1 MSPGNG
7 NPLNTVPPLAA
18 FVAVTAVFAAGVLIG
33 GIVGALVLG
42 ALAVLVATLLAAS
55 WPRLR
60 PPERALRVVV
70 LIVLVAIAIS
80 VAA

>member
-1 MSPGNG
+1 M
-7 NPLNTVPPLAA
+7 PPLAA

-33 GIVGALVLG
+33 GIAGALMLG
-42 ALAVLVATLLAAS
+42 ALAVLAGMLLAAA

-60 PPERALRVVV
+60 PPERALRLVV
-70 LIVLVAIAIS
+70 LLVLVAVAIS